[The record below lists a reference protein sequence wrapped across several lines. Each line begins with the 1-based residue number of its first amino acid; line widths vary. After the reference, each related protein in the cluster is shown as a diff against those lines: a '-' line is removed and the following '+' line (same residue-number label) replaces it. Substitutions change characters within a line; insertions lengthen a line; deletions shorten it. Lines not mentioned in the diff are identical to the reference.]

1 MTEATQELTKREQ
14 LIESLEHE
22 ARAAEAMMQEQLK
35 QAEVTAHAAQQEHA
49 QQVGMHAVV

>member
-49 QQVGMHAVV
+49 QQVGIHAVI